1 MADNPSASEP
11 VGYDEKK
18 EYMPANPPKGP
29 AADDEEEDADM
40 DALIEELESH
50 DGGAD
55 DFEEGQEDASGNLK
69 QVPDDMLQTSTV
81 SGLTN
86 EEVLARRRKYG
97 INAMKEE
104 RVSRAIGAFD
114 ASSPHANKAAR

>member
-18 EYMPANPPKGP
+18 EYVPANPPKGD
-29 AADDEEEDADM
+29 AADEEEDADM
-40 DALIEELESH
+40 DALIEELESQ
-50 DGGAD
+50 DGGGED

-104 RVSRAIGAFD
+104 RVSRVHGAID
-114 ASSPHANKAAR
+114 ASSKC